1 MREIGRAINMTHPGV
16 RSILIRDGHYTP
28 GQGDDS

>member
-1 MREIGRAINMTHPGV
+1 MTHPGV